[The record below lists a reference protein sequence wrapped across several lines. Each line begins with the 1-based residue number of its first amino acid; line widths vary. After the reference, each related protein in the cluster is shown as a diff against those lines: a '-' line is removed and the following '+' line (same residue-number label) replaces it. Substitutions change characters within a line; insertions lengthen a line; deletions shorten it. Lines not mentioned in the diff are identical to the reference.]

1 MPQTFHRST
10 NTLSKV
16 SIFGALF
23 LVVGSLFAI
32 AEINRSGYVTQAGV
46 AREQPV
52 QFSHQHHVGGMGV
65 DCRYC
70 HTTVETSATAGIPP
84 TKTSLNCP
92 SQIWTQRPTLEPVRA
107 SFRTGP
113 SIRGLR
119 VDDRP

>member
-10 NTLSKV
+10 NTVSKV

-32 AEINRSGYVTQAGV
+32 AEINRSGYVTQAGI

-52 QFSHQHHVGGMGV
+52 PFSHQHHVGGMGV

-70 HTTVETSATAGIPP
+70 HTTATPP
-84 TKTSLNCP
+84 P
-92 SQIWTQRPTLEPVRA
+92 RRPRRRD
-107 SFRTGP
+107 S
-113 SIRGLR
+113 
-119 VDDRP
+119 RPPRPA

>member
-46 AREQPV
+46 PPRSAGPRRPES
-52 QFSHQHHVGGMGV
+52 FSIESCPNSRMTVRGV
-65 DCRYC
+65 
-70 HTTVETSATAGIPP
+70 TAP
-84 TKTSLNCP
+84 
-92 SQIWTQRPTLEPVRA
+92 A
-107 SFRTGP
+107 SR
-113 SIRGLR
+113 
-119 VDDRP
+119 